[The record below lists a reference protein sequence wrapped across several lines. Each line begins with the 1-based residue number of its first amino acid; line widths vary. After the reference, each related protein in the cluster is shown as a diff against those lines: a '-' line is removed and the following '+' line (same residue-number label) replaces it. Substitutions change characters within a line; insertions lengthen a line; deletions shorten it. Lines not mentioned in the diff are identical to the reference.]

1 LGNNVWPQRW
11 YNHIQEEI
19 LSKFHFH
26 LPWTTSNPFHNI
38 VKGYTRVLCVH
49 LLNCTPRRNI
59 NMCSHVISSPNLA
72 FIFLAIC
79 RVQYIMGH
87 MCVICM
93 VQTNGLAQ
101 LHIHN
106 SSKWHKVTFKHRGL
120 LDKHDQM
127 DFVSNVYSFHVS
139 TYLLCNS
146 CILVLTTF
154 FHVKS
159 CALMY
164 DLLIVCLSYRFSYHF
179 TSFGWVHEG
188 NYVLKRIWDG
198 HYKGH

>member
-1 LGNNVWPQRW
+1 MGNNVWPQRW

-154 FHVKS
+154 FHVKRL
-159 CALMY
+159 CFN
-164 DLLIVCLSYRFSYHF
+164 VRFINSLPF
-179 TSFGWVHEG
+179 
-188 NYVLKRIWDG
+188 I
-198 HYKGH
+198 